1 MSSRLGKAIF
11 AIAAGVACTHSAAA
25 APVSLRAFAQQR
37 ARLESLAYAMST
49 RSRNVCADPEM
60 LTGLVLHDLS
70 EYDEAV
76 RPAVSRAFSLNG
88 GIGVMQIVQDSA
100 AAGAGLQVDDEI
112 LAINDRS
119 IVARPQAT
127 RKSFSRM
134 DGFNRLLQS
143 VLSSG
148 PVELLVR
155 RSGALLR
162 VRLRGEPGCGG
173 KLSLISSNDR
183 NAWSDGTQVVVT
195 TAMMA
200 LAKDDDEIAFVIA
213 HEMAHNILGHAH
225 SSSAGIFGLGLGVSK
240 SRRNELDAD
249 QFAVKLMSAAGYRGE
264 AGVSF
269 LQTVQRRYWWNL
281 SLDHPGF
288 GSRIR
293 AVNAALASLS
303 VKRLA
308 GLAAKAPLSGFR
320 QGNAINADA
329 RPLSPPQQW
338 SAQAS
343 LASAGSVQPITVAL
357 RTVGSGEP

>member
-1 MSSRLGKAIF
+1 MSSRLRKAIF
-11 AIAAGVACTHSAAA
+11 AIATGVACTHSAAA
-25 APVSLRAFAQQR
+25 APVSLRTFAQQR

-49 RSRNVCADPEM
+49 HSRNVCAHPEM

-76 RPAVSRAFSLNG
+76 RPAVSHAFSLNG
-88 GIGVMQIVQDSA
+88 GIGVMQIVQGSA
-100 AAGAGLQVDDEI
+100 AARAGLQVDDEI
-112 LAINDRS
+112 LAVNGRS
-119 IVARPQAT
+119 IVVSSQAN

-143 VLSSG
+143 ALSSG

-155 RSGALLR
+155 RSGTLLR
-162 VRLRGEPGCGG
+162 VELRGDPGCGG

-183 NAWSDGTQVVVT
+183 NAWSDGTHVAVT
-195 TAMMA
+195 TGMME

-308 GLAAKAPLSGFR
+308 ELATKTHLSGFR
-320 QGNAINADA
+320 QGNSTNVDAPPSNA
-329 RPLSPPQQW
+329 PQQW
-338 SAQAS
+338 SAQVS
-343 LASAGSVQPITVAL
+343 LAPAGSVQPITVAL
-357 RTVGSGEP
+357 RTVGSAEP